1 MLALNYSLYDCFAQ
15 MPFQGH
21 TAAVIDLDQKLD
33 HGLAVKIA
41 RELCQTVT
49 CFVWND
55 SGHTWV
61 KTIAKDGSDWP
72 INHGLLGVARNCL
85 GAQGNGVL
93 DTAHGSF
100 EVKTK
105 GNTVTILLPKLK
117 LDIAEM
123 PERLTQAFDVMP
135 VSVREVGKTC
145 VVELRRVEEIINLE
159 TDFNRISK
167 LDYDRVVLTAEDD
180 TVPFDYVC
188 RYFSPK
194 HNINE
199 NNGSLYIQTF
209 LAVFWQE
216 RLQKNNLSF
225 LQLSPRRAIGKISI
239 SENLIEVE
247 APVCKTFEGVLKV
260 P

>member
-1 MLALNYSLYDCFAQ
+1 MLALSYSLYDCFAQ

-21 TAAVIDLDQKLD
+21 TAAIVDLAQKLD
-33 HGLAVKIA
+33 HPLAVKIA
-41 RELCQTVT
+41 TELCQTVT

-55 SGHTWV
+55 SGRTWV
-61 KTIAKDGSDWP
+61 KTIAKDGSVWP

-85 GAQGNGVL
+85 GAQGSDVL
-93 DTAHGSF
+93 HTISGSF
-100 EVKTK
+100 EVKTQ
-105 GNTVTILLPKLK
+105 GNTVTISLPKLE
-117 LDIAEM
+117 LAITEM
-123 PERLTQAFDVMP
+123 PERLTQAFDIMP
-135 VSVREVGKTC
+135 VSVREMGKTC
-145 VVELRRVEEIINLE
+145 VVELRTVEEIMNLE

-188 RYFSPK
+188 RSFSPK

-209 LAVFWQE
+209 LSLFWQE
-216 RLQKNNLSF
+216 RLQKNEFSF
-225 LQLSPRRAIGKISI
+225 LQLSPRRAIGRISVGQ
-239 SENLIEVE
+239 EMIEVE

-260 P
+260 L